1 MPTSG
6 PGPGLSSRYLGG
18 GSSCDSR
25 PWKHGP
31 GLGERVPVGRQ
42 CGARTRLR
50 CPRGQTAVPGPGRAC
65 CHRTPPT
72 LPGRPVAENERPGLP
87 RLSFWEAACAPLK
100 RHLRNWK
107 RFVSGRHRPC
117 QGDLRGQSG
126 LVHESSPPAL
136 PNKWQSRIPLPLC
149 SQNGEFRP
157 GTGATGGE
165 RGVRTSQRG
174 AEPRS
179 ALSWLRL
186 RPSGPC
192 TDGCPVLGNP
202 RGRGWRREAQ
212 RGAEPSQGRGA
223 GQVCARSRTQAPRAF
238 ATSLLPHGEGRPF
251 CARPQGG
258 RTRKGGSR
266 QAPACCRQSK
276 VQATSERPSTTHSSA
291 GADSARRAPS
301 GSAVSLSEVLKRA
314 PCTWPSSGR
323 RPPFSHGR
331 LRIPVPPPPPWTH
344 KASSPALLAILVF
357 SFLGLKSRYVRPN
370 EKSTVLLM
378 FEGGVQ
384 GHWLPSPLP
393 VPAPTAYFLPLG
405 MRLSRDLSGLG
416 SHRACPVA
424 GSCHAPRHFRASS
437 GV

>member
-1 MPTSG
+1 M
-6 PGPGLSSRYLGG
+6 
-18 GSSCDSR
+18 
-25 PWKHGP
+25 
-31 GLGERVPVGRQ
+31 
-42 CGARTRLR
+42 
-50 CPRGQTAVPGPGRAC
+50 
-65 CHRTPPT
+65 
-72 LPGRPVAENERPGLP
+72 
-87 RLSFWEAACAPLK
+87 
-100 RHLRNWK
+100 
-107 RFVSGRHRPC
+107 
-117 QGDLRGQSG
+117 
-126 LVHESSPPAL
+126 HESSPPAL

-149 SQNGEFRP
+149 SQNGEFCP

-179 ALSWLRL
+179 ALSWPHL

-192 TDGCPVLGNP
+192 TNGCPVLGNP
-202 RGRGWRREAQ
+202 CGRGWRREAQ

-314 PCTWPSSGR
+314 PCTWPSSRR

-331 LRIPVPPPPPWTH
+331 LRIPVPPPPPWTR

-357 SFLGLKSRYVRPN
+357 SFLGLKSRYVRHN

-405 MRLSRDLSGLG
+405 MRLSRDLAGLG